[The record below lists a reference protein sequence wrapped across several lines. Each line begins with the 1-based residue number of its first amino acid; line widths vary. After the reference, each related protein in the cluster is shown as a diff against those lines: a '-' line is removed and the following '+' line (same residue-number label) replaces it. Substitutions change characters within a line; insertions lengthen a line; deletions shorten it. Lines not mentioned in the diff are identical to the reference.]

1 VVGLLTLSEQL
12 GTAPGS
18 NGEHFRNVASIL
30 KEASAPHSQESLDT
44 FRDAGDLQDIAA
56 ALPSDEQLLLQLIA
70 IIYEPVSSGFLTKC
84 AAALDPALF
93 GGRVPTG
100 EEIASMLSRLRRKEV
115 LSRQNQCPP
124 VLAELLTR
132 QAVASGLFH
141 PLASFVEKAA
151 PVDYMHGKWP
161 TRCWRAMRQF
171 RIGVYTQDFDKLD
184 EALAFIEGECQ
195 RYLDSFPPPVCVAAR
210 PFDSVWLGTLPGS
223 LQFFLLDHVVRY
235 SMERLHHFPAIPAYL
250 ADEQAL
256 TVPVD
261 ERIPFRRL
269 LAGYYMLQG
278 RLDDLRHLLEKH
290 GDCFLGSGFAG
301 SVAFLGG
308 DTDQALRLFTED
320 LHQLQLYAGSEPT
333 FFHGLTGLFCVFSL
347 LARDQEGDR
356 DRVRQAVGIVLG
368 RCHGCPEEISF
379 RFLDA
384 VVRSPDET
392 MPDMLALTEDLVA
405 DERCLTSL
413 VAILALHWMGVEIPA
428 DFQSTLR
435 KVHEQALRND
445 FLWVAMESAELLAT
459 LDGDQHDMRDTART
473 LALQLNCRYL
483 TDIIAPRASW
493 KQSLQDLIEVTKR
506 IREPE
511 KNIRLC
517 WLVEYGDG
525 VLELVPKEQKKGAV
539 GSWTKG
545 RTIAFTRLL
554 QEKDLEYLTSQ
565 DQKICSGLRQITE
578 GQTKNSGF
586 VFDPDTAL
594 PALVGHPFVF
604 LRQSPQTPVE
614 IVAGEPE
621 LVVERQGDTLF
632 IHFLQDIGEG
642 NVAVWPET
650 PTRFKIIQIS
660 DEHRKV
666 AAITGREGLH
676 VPLAASRQVLD
687 AIGNIASFMTVHSAI
702 EVPGEGQP
710 AEFTESDSTIHVHI
724 IPYGSGFRVEFFVR
738 PFLSGG
744 PYLKPGVGVANLF
757 AEISGRRLRTR
768 RNLRLEEEKAREI
781 EESCPMLDL
790 AIDFEQENKREWHL
804 LDPEECLQ
812 VLLEI
817 EEIRDRV
824 ILEWPEGEKLAV
836 RRQAGVNQLNLNIR
850 TSQQDWFS
858 LSGQLEIDQD
868 EVIELKT
875 LLDRVRESR
884 SRFIPMGEGQFL
896 ALTQEFRNRLEE
908 LILFGSHQ
916 PGNEHE
922 LKIHP
927 LAAIALEEL
936 THQAQTNADKGWRQR
951 LQAISE
957 AQQLTP
963 RVPSTLKAELRD
975 YQKEGFVWMSRLA
988 HLGVGA
994 CLADDMGLGKTLQAI
1009 TVILSLA
1016 HQGPTLVVAPTS
1028 VCMNWET
1035 EVNRFAP
1042 TLNFHMFSEL
1052 NRDEIISSLGKFD
1065 MLVTSYTLLQ
1075 QEIDLL
1081 SRVQWQSIVLDEAQ
1095 AIKNAATKRSKAAM
1109 RLVSRF
1115 RLITTGTP
1123 IENHLGELWNLFAF
1137 INPGLLGTY
1146 KQFNR
1151 RFGIPIEKHH
1161 DREARRTLK
1170 KLIRPF
1176 MLRRIKS
1183 QVLEELPPRTEITL
1197 SVEMQPE
1204 EMRFYEALRQQ
1215 AIENIEGSSEKTG
1228 RHLRILAEIM
1238 RLRRACCNPKLI
1250 NAQVDIPST
1259 KLQVFAEVVEDL
1271 LGGGHKALVFSQFTG
1286 HLALIRSFLDQQGIY
1301 YKYLDGTTPAK
1312 ERQRQVESFQAGEGD
1327 LFLISL
1333 KAGGLGLN
1341 LTAADYVIHMD
1352 PWWNPAVEDQ
1362 AADRAHRIGQKRP
1375 VTVYRLVTVNTIEEK
1390 IVRLHQEKRDLAN
1403 SLLEGADVSTRIS
1416 AEELL
1421 ELIRGG

>member
-1 VVGLLTLSEQL
+1 MKEFSSLRPSE
-12 GTAPGS
+12 S
-18 NGEHFRNVASIL
+18 
-30 KEASAPHSQESLDT
+30 SAATTSELI
-44 FRDAGDLQDIAA
+44 DLQAVSTLPAA
-56 ALPSDEQLLLQLIA
+56 EQLLLQLIS
-70 IIYEPVSSGFLTKC
+70 IIYEPVAVGFLARCFTS
-84 AAALDPALF
+84 LDIALF
-93 GGRVPTG
+93 GDRRPTSD
-100 EEIASMLSRLRRKEV
+100 EISEMASRLRRKGF
-115 LSRQNQCPP
+115 LNGKNQCPP

-132 QAVASGLFH
+132 QALSLNRFSL
-141 PLASFVEKAA
+141 LASLVEKAA

-161 TRCWRAMRQF
+161 TRCWRALRQF
-171 RIGVYTQDFDKLD
+171 RIGVYSQDFDKLD
-184 EALAFIEGECQ
+184 EALAFLEGECQ
-195 RYLDSFPPPVCVAAR
+195 QYLDTDPPAVLVAAR
-210 PFDSVWLGTLPGS
+210 AFDPLWFGALPGS
-223 LQFFLLDHVVRY
+223 LQFFLLDHVIRY
-235 SMERLHHFPAIPAYL
+235 SLERLHLFPAILTYL
-250 ADEQAL
+250 EDEHAL
-256 TVPVD
+256 TVPAD
-261 ERIPFRRL
+261 ERVPFRRI
-269 LAGYYMLQG
+269 LASCYLLQG
-278 RLDDLRHLLEKH
+278 RLDDLRLLLERH
-290 GDCFLGSGFAG
+290 GDSFLGSGFTG

-308 DTDQALRLFTED
+308 DTDQALRLFSDD
-320 LHQLQLYAGSEPT
+320 LQQLQQYAGSEPC
-333 FFHGLTGLFCVFSL
+333 FFIGITGLFCIFAL
-347 LARDQEGDR
+347 LARDMEGDR
-356 DRVRQAVGIVLG
+356 ERVRQAVHTVLN
-368 RCHGCPEEISF
+368 RCNGCPEEIPF

-384 VVRSPDET
+384 VVCSPDAP

-405 DERCLTSL
+405 DERSLSSL
-413 VAILALHWMGVEIPA
+413 VAILALYWMGVEIPP
-428 DFQSTLR
+428 DFQANLKR
-435 KVHEQALRND
+435 LHEQARDNGY
-445 FLWVAMESAELLAT
+445 LWVAMESAELLAT
-459 LDGDQHDMRDTART
+459 LDKSQLEMEKTAQE
-473 LALQLNCRYL
+473 LAGQLHCRFL
-483 TDIIAPRASW
+483 THIIAPHAAW
-493 KQSLQDLIEVTKR
+493 KQSLQELIEVTKR

-511 KNIRLC
+511 QSTRLC
-517 WLVEYGDG
+517 WLVDALDG
-525 VLELVPKEQKKGAV
+525 TLELIPKEQKKATAGN
-539 GSWTKG
+539 WTKG
-545 RTIAFTRLL
+545 RTIALNRLL
-554 QEKDLEYLTSQ
+554 PPNDLDYLTDQ
-565 DQKICSGLRQITE
+565 DQLICSTLYQADERG
-578 GQTKNSGF
+578 GKNSGCAF
-586 VFDPDTAL
+586 HLEKAL
-594 PALVGHPFVF
+594 PALIGHPLVF
-604 LRQSPQTPVE
+604 LRRSPQTPVE

-621 LVVERQGDTLF
+621 LVVERKGESLF

-642 NVAVWPET
+642 SVAVWAET
-650 PTRFKIIQIS
+650 PTRFRIIRINE
-660 DEHRKV
+660 EHRKV
-666 AAITGREGLH
+666 AEITGRDGLH

-702 EVPGEGQP
+702 EVPGQGVLVDVV
-710 AEFTESDSTIHVHI
+710 ASDPTIHIHI
-724 IPYGSGFRVEFFVR
+724 IPYGSGFRIELFVR
-738 PFLSGG
+738 PFAHGG
-744 PYLKPGVGVANLF
+744 PYLKPGVGVANLI
-757 AEISGRRLRTR
+757 AEIDGKRLRTR

-817 EEIRDRV
+817 EEIKDRV
-824 ILEWPEGEKLAV
+824 VLEWPEGEKLAV

-868 EVIELKT
+868 EVMELKT
-875 LLDRVRESR
+875 LLDKVRETR

-908 LILFGSHQ
+908 LILYGSSQ
-916 PGNEHE
+916 PGSENEV
-922 LKIHP
+922 KIHP

-936 THQAQTNADKGWRQR
+936 THQAQTKADKGWRQR

-957 AQQLTP
+957 AQELTP
-963 RVPSTLKAELRD
+963 KVPSTLKAELRD
-975 YQKEGFVWMSRLA
+975 YQKEGFIWMSRLA

-994 CLADDMGLGKTLQAI
+994 CLADDMGLGKTLQSIA
-1009 TVILSLA
+1009 VILSLA
-1016 HQGPTLVVAPTS
+1016 HQGPSLVVAPTS

-1065 MLVTSYTLLQ
+1065 LLVTSYTLLQ
-1075 QEIDLL
+1075 QEIELL
-1081 SRVQWQSIVLDEAQ
+1081 SQVHWQSIVLDEAQ

-1109 RLVSRF
+1109 RLNGSF

-1123 IENHLGELWNLFAF
+1123 IENHLGELWNLFGF

-1151 RFGIPIEKHH
+1151 RFGIPIEKYH

-1197 SVEMQPE
+1197 RVEMQPE
-1204 EMRFYEALRQQ
+1204 ELQFYEALRQQ

-1238 RLRRACCNPKLI
+1238 RLRRACCNPKLV
-1250 NAQVDIPST
+1250 NEQVEIPST
-1259 KLQVFAEVVEDL
+1259 KLQVFAEVVEEL

-1286 HLALIRSFLDQQGIY
+1286 HLALIREFLDERGIA

-1312 ERQRQVESFQAGEGD
+1312 ERQYQVESFQAGEGE

-1341 LTAADYVIHMD
+1341 LTAADYVLHMD

-1375 VTVYRLVTVNTIEEK
+1375 VTVYRLVTANTIEEK

-1421 ELIRGG
+1421 ELIRSH